1 MYTSIMQLSTPF
13 SFTIVYNLLHLNELL
28 NFMHKAFRWIL
39 ASWQQKE
46 TSAVGT
52 KDVFGKKKMAE
63 RYHIMIFFLKLSYLD
78 IKF

>member
-1 MYTSIMQLSTPF
+1 
-13 SFTIVYNLLHLNELL
+13 
-28 NFMHKAFRWIL
+28 L

-52 KDVFGKKKMAE
+52 KDVFGKKKMAQ